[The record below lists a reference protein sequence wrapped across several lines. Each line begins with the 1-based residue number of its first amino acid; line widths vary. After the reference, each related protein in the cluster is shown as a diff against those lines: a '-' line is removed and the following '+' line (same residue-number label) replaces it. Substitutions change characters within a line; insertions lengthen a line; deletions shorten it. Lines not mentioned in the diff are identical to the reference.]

1 MMSTT
6 DALELVGVAA
16 GTSAVVSTA
25 GVRILRRLHRRPLRD
40 SVVLVALTPV
50 LTVVVSATIVVVTMF
65 VSTTQF
71 AVLIA
76 AVVFAGLGGLIT
88 SVVLARTITRGS
100 DELRDAASAVIRG
113 ERYVVPTSTPSA
125 ELSALSL
132 ELGRAHASL
141 DQARAREQALE
152 ESRRE
157 LIAWVSHDL
166 RTPLAGI
173 KAMAEALE
181 DDVVSTTPD
190 RRLYYGRIR
199 RESDRLAAMVDDLF
213 ELSRIHAGSLNLS
226 RRSMGLADVVREAIA
241 TIGPVAAAKGVR
253 LSGPSGLDR
262 PIVDVDEY
270 QLQRVVA
277 NLVGNAVR
285 YTPHAGAVDVAADQ
299 DTQFAYLTVTDAC
312 GGIPDADLDRVFDVS
327 FRGSAARTP
336 TPDGGA
342 GLGLA
347 IARGIVEAHDGE
359 INVVN
364 VFGGC
369 RFTVALPLSDGVAL
383 PLSDGVALPLSATRT
398 SL

>member
-226 RRSMGLADVVREAIA
+226 RRSMGLADFV
-241 TIGPVAAAKGVR
+241 
-253 LSGPSGLDR
+253 R

>member
-190 RRLYYGRIR
+190 RRLYYGRI
-199 RESDRLAAMVDDLF
+199 DDLF